1 MPTHRR
7 LTIRPEGELVRWST
21 DGSIFAVQTQNTID
35 IYSTVSTNM
44 PPPNSQDTLLRPPER
59 IGYGTLT
66 LHYASVP
73 ITRHQVL

>member
-35 IYSTVSTNM
+35 IYSTVSTTM
-44 PPPNSQDTLLRPPER
+44 SPTPE
-59 IGYGTLT
+59 
-66 LHYASVP
+66 
-73 ITRHQVL
+73 TRSSDPLNV